1 MTAPY
6 SRAFVDS
13 IREMQ
18 ERSLGQ
24 ELALVCISASLPS
37 IYVSQV
43 LGVSRMTLHTWFR
56 GGGIKEKKRE
66 KIEKFISLV
75 KEDMSDGTLPAK
87 SVRDARSYL
96 QALCTVPLKT
106 TTQQKKG

>member
-1 MTAPY
+1 
-6 SRAFVDS
+6 
-13 IREMQ
+13 
-18 ERSLGQ
+18 
-24 ELALVCISASLPS
+24 
-37 IYVSQV
+37 
-43 LGVSRMTLHTWFR
+43 MTLHTWFR